1 MRSSLVRISVVV
13 TGRSYH
19 ATGQLPRE
27 IDLPAGSRVDDALRL
42 LGSHLGDDSLPPT
55 CLVAVAGKHLG
66 TLANHTPAALSDG
79 DELTLI
85 APVAGG

>member
-1 MRSSLVRISVVV
+1 MKINVIV

-19 ATGQLPRE
+19 ATGQLPDE
-27 IDLPAGSRVDDALRL
+27 IELPEGSGVDDALQL
-42 LGSHLGDDSLPPT
+42 LASLLPEDGQLPAT

-66 TLANHTPAALSDG
+66 TLASHTAVTLNSG

-85 APVAGG
+85 SPVAGG

>member
-1 MRSSLVRISVVV
+1 MKITVVV

-19 ATGQLPRE
+19 ATGQLPDE
-27 IDLPAGSRVDDALRL
+27 IELPEGSGVDDALQMLASL
-42 LGSHLGDDSLPPT
+42 LPDDGQLPSS

-66 TLANHTPAALSDG
+66 TLAGHSAVTLSPG

>member
-1 MRSSLVRISVVV
+1 MKITVVI

-19 ATGQLPRE
+19 ATGQLPDE
-27 IDLPAGSRVDDALRL
+27 VELPDGSGVDDALQL
-42 LGSHLGDDSLPPT
+42 LASLLPEDSQLPPT

-66 TLANHTPAALSDG
+66 TLASHTAVSLNPG

-85 APVAGG
+85 SPVAGG

>member
-1 MRSSLVRISVVV
+1 MKINVVV

-19 ATGQLPRE
+19 ATGQLPEE
-27 IDLPAGSRVDDALRL
+27 IELPEGSAVDAALSFL
-42 LGSHLGDDSLPPT
+42 DSQLGDDYSLPTT

-66 TLANHTPAALSDG
+66 TLANHTNVPLNDG

>member
-1 MRSSLVRISVVV
+1 VVRISVVV

-19 ATGQLPRE
+19 TTSQLPDE
-27 IDLPAGSRVDDALRL
+27 IELPEGSNVDDALRL
-42 LGSHLGDDSLPPT
+42 LDSQLGDDSLPPS
-55 CLVAVAGKHLG
+55 CLVAVADKHLG
-66 TLANHTPAALSDG
+66 TLANHTAASLSDG